1 VTDML
6 KVMIVDDE
14 PKVREGLKTIIRWDE
29 YGYRICGECADG
41 IEGLEMIK
49 RLEPDLVLVDIRMP
63 EMDGLEF
70 IEAARQ
76 NGAVSRF
83 IILTGYSDFTY
94 TKKAIQ
100 LSVDS
105 YLLKPVDEE
114 ELIQNLVQLRE
125 EIHRE
130 KEVRKSLSEAQ
141 VLTRDSM
148 VRALMKGDSEKF
160 AEWDSKALGMAGS
173 RFFQVALVHFAGESA
188 GYSLDTI
195 IRETDALLFRDS
207 RNDSF
212 VFDMDGKMCMVFA
225 DSDIDRSA
233 RLLKEAVDHLR
244 SDHRL
249 QPVVAVG
256 RKADSIACIGSSY
269 ADAVRLLDKRFY
281 FDNTA
286 ILSWDELKDDTVFR
300 DPCEADKTLHEID
313 VAKSIDSLYAA
324 AEVTNTGRI
333 KELAAWICRVLR
345 DRKYSEMKMKGFC
358 SNLLNAV
365 YTKALDRYPALSAK
379 LPPDYERVAGIY
391 DRQDICRLE
400 AYIAAQIEILSRAI
414 SDADPQ
420 TVIKRIIRYID
431 ENYQQDLTLKLLG
444 SLFGYNSCYLGKIIK
459 QHTGCYFNTYLEN
472 VRIEHAKR
480 LLLQGYRAADVALK
494 TGFRNIDYFY
504 YKFKKNVG
512 ISTSE
517 FRKEKCPG
525 ENV

>member
-1 VTDML
+1 M
-6 KVMIVDDE
+6 
-14 PKVREGLKTIIRWDE
+14 
-29 YGYRICGECADG
+29 
-41 IEGLEMIK
+41 
-49 RLEPDLVLVDIRMP
+49 
-63 EMDGLEF
+63 
-70 IEAARQ
+70 
-76 NGAVSRF
+76 
-83 IILTGYSDFTY
+83 
-94 TKKAIQ
+94 
-100 LSVDS
+100 DS

-269 ADAVRLLDKRFY
+269 ADAVRLLDKGSILTIRQYSAGMNSRMTLFS
-281 FDNTA
+281 A
-286 ILSWDELKDDTVFR
+286 IR
-300 DPCEADKTLHEID
+300 
-313 VAKSIDSLYAA
+313 
-324 AEVTNTGRI
+324 
-333 KELAAWICRVLR
+333 
-345 DRKYSEMKMKGFC
+345 
-358 SNLLNAV
+358 
-365 YTKALDRYPALSAK
+365 
-379 LPPDYERVAGIY
+379 AG
-391 DRQDICRLE
+391 
-400 AYIAAQIEILSRAI
+400 
-414 SDADPQ
+414 
-420 TVIKRIIRYID
+420 
-431 ENYQQDLTLKLLG
+431 
-444 SLFGYNSCYLGKIIK
+444 
-459 QHTGCYFNTYLEN
+459 
-472 VRIEHAKR
+472 
-480 LLLQGYRAADVALK
+480 
-494 TGFRNIDYFY
+494 
-504 YKFKKNVG
+504 
-512 ISTSE
+512 
-517 FRKEKCPG
+517 
-525 ENV
+525 